1 MVERC
6 LGHNRDGSP
15 CSAAPQSANAYCLWH
30 DPARAADRAEWRRRG
45 GQGRSHLSRA
55 GKRIPKTHRD
65 VQEALLRALAAVEA
79 GELEPARATALAT
92 LARAFLAVAE
102 AGELEARLTELERR
116 AEAAAGTGRTA

>member
-1 MVERC
+1 MVDRC
-6 LGHNRDGSP
+6 LGRNRDGSP
-15 CSAAPQSANAYCLWH
+15 CSAQPRAGGYCLWH
-30 DPARAADRAEWRRRG
+30 DPAGAADRAEWRRRG

-55 GKRIPKTHRD
+55 GKRAPKTHRD
-65 VQEALLRALAAVEA
+65 VQEALLRAMAGVEA